1 MSILRFK
8 CHNETLYQNIQD
20 FSDMYKYESHKD
32 LKEHYKTWLNKHAS
46 LIEIEKNFLERN
58 YYSGEDIHKKIF
70 KSIKYYFI
78 PKYLSEPPKKKK
90 TERTYNIV
98 PKPIIQIIRDHLKK
112 EFENNKL
119 FKPSETFETFKDTIE
134 FDEHK
139 LKKCYKNQYYQL
151 KKKLYTIDE

>member
-8 CHNETLYQNIQD
+8 CHNEVLYQKIQD
-20 FSDMYKYESHKD
+20 FSDMYKYESKKD
-32 LKEHYKTWLNKHAS
+32 VKEHFKEWTTKNSS
-46 LIEIEKNFLERN
+46 LIELETNFLERN

-78 PKYLSEPPKKKK
+78 PKYLSKPKKKEK
-90 TERTYNIV
+90 KERNYHIV
-98 PKPIIQIIRDHLKK
+98 PKEIIQLIQQHLKR

-119 FKPSETFETFKDTIE
+119 FKPCETFETFKDIIE
-134 FDEHK
+134 FDTFK

-151 KKKLYTIDE
+151 KKKIYTIDE